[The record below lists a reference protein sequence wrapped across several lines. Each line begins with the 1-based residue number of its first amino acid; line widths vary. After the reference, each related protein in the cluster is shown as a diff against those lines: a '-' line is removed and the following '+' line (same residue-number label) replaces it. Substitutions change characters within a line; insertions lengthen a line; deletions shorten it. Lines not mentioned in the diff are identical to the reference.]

1 MLLVSGSQTGND
13 DIHYFSLLKSSCVA
27 EVVVTN
33 GDIRSEKEE
42 KGTMGTNILLVK
54 NTIHSCIL

>member
-1 MLLVSGSQTGND
+1 MTTFAV
-13 DIHYFSLLKSSCVA
+13 FSLLKSCCVA

-33 GDIRSEKEE
+33 GDIRSEREEE

-54 NTIHSCIL
+54 KYYF

>member
-1 MLLVSGSQTGND
+1 MTTFAV
-13 DIHYFSLLKSSCVA
+13 FSFLKSFSVA

-33 GDIRSEKEE
+33 GDIISQREDE

-54 NTIHSCIL
+54 

>member
-1 MLLVSGSQTGND
+1 MTTFAV
-13 DIHYFSLLKSSCVA
+13 FSLLKSCCVA

-33 GDIRSEKEE
+33 GDIISQKEKE

-54 NTIHSCIL
+54 IFYFG